1 MQVVHFHQSGSGGVI
16 HATHNRR
23 VDTRRQVYDDRRFT
37 RVPRSVAAVLN
48 ILDLIAR
55 DDPADDR
62 VLPYSS
68 RDEKEP
74 RAIQSPSSF
83 VTHISVFLL
92 LMQTFGRRPTWRTR
106 EVVLFNRSP
115 MGLLVVLRYYG
126 ATRAQPEGSVGPTVL
141 PPRTLLFM
149 YHITVARLLGLNS
162 RKSG

>member
-1 MQVVHFHQSGSGGVI
+1 MQVVHFHEPNSGGVVYP
-16 HATHNRR
+16 THDGG
-23 VDTRRQVYDDRRFT
+23 VVTRWKICDDRGFP
-37 RVPRSVAAVLN
+37 RVRGSVAAVLN

-115 MGLLVVLRYYG
+115 MGLLVVHCR
-126 ATRAQPEGSVGPTVL
+126 S
-141 PPRTLLFM
+141 
-149 YHITVARLLGLNS
+149 
-162 RKSG
+162 